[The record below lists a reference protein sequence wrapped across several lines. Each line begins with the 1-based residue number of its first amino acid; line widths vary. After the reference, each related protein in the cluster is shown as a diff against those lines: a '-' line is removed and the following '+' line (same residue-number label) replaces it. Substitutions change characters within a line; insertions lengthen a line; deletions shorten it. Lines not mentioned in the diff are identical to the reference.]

1 MADDATAPDLE
12 ALNTGFREFIPHNKA
27 LNLAL
32 TRVQVDQPSFCEMV
46 LPWNE
51 ALIGNPDTG
60 VLHGGVITTLLD
72 AAGGAAV
79 YLHLRAPTPIATL
92 DLRIDFLGPSTPGLP
107 VYARAECVKAT
118 RNVAFVRMVA
128 AHDLSGPPLATASA
142 TYMLGTKG
150 KAVTGRG

>member
-1 MADDATAPDLE
+1 MADDPKGPDVE
-12 ALNTGFREFIPHNKA
+12 ALNYGFREFVPHNKA
-27 LNLAL
+27 LNLSL
-32 TRVQVDQPSFCEMV
+32 TSGQVDPAICEMV

-51 ALIGNPDTG
+51 AFIGNPDTR
-60 VLHGGVITTLLD
+60 VVHGGVITTLLD

-79 YLHLRAPTPIATL
+79 YLQLRAATPIATL

-107 VYARAECVKAT
+107 IFARAECVKAT

-150 KAVTGRG
+150 KVVAGQS